1 MKKLVSVLFLTT
13 CFLFTANASV
23 MSNGNEEVKPATA
36 ETTDVSNEATM
47 VQGQSCESYAADW
60 AEYAYDNVY
69 ASTGSAVEAGFAA
82 AAVYSR
88 VLNDCKEASSI
99 APGN

>member
-1 MKKLVSVLFLTT
+1 
-13 CFLFTANASV
+13 

-36 ETTDVSNEATM
+36 ETTDVSNEEAT

-69 ASTGSAVEAGFAA
+69 ASTGSVAEAGIAA
-82 AAVYSR
+82 AAVYNN
-88 VLNDCKEASSI
+88 VLNDCKGASSI